1 MVAPSTT
8 LQLPIDGTARPG
20 LIDDATP
27 SLGELDRSRLLARVR
42 AAGGGDVRAQRWLIE
57 AVIADVRGVARAL
70 IREVH
75 EADDAAQFALLQVL
89 QAASSFRGEAGLRHW
104 ARCVATRAVLKHR
117 ARQRRH
123 LAWEGED
130 DQLDAIEAATQ
141 ERPDEQLPRSLR
153 EYLAELPVEQAE
165 ALVLHHALGYS
176 LVEIAEITELSAN
189 TIKSRIRLGTRELR
203 RRIRQ
208 DLLVGGR
215 APRIVPSGAH
225 SRGGQR

>member
-1 MVAPSTT
+1 MVAPTTT
-8 LQLPIDGTARPG
+8 LPLRIDE
-20 LIDDATP
+20 ATP
-27 SLGELDRSRLLARVR
+27 SPDELDRARLLSRVR
-42 AAGGGDVRAQRWLIE
+42 AAGAGDLRAQRWLIE

-70 IREVH
+70 LREVH

-89 QAASSFRGEAGLRHW
+89 HAAASFRGEASLRHW

-117 ARQRRH
+117 ARQQRH

-130 DQLDAIEAATQ
+130 DPRDALAACMP
-141 ERPDEQLPRSLR
+141 EPPDEQLPRSLR
-153 EYLAELPVEQAE
+153 EYLAELPSEQAE

-176 LVEIAEITELSAN
+176 LVEIAEITELSTN

-208 DLLVGGR
+208 DLLVGR
-215 APRIVPSGAH
+215 RSK
-225 SRGGQR
+225 S

>member
-8 LQLPIDGTARPG
+8 LPLSSARSS
-20 LIDDATP
+20 DEST
-27 SLGELDRSRLLARVR
+27 LGDLDRARLLARVR
-42 AAGGGDVRAQRWLIE
+42 AAGEGDLRAQRWLIE

-75 EADDAAQFALLQVL
+75 EADDAAQFALLQIL
-89 QAASSFRGEAGLRHW
+89 QAASSFRGEASLRHW

-117 ARQRRH
+117 ARQRRQ

-130 DQLDAIEAATQ
+130 DLLDAIEARVP
-141 ERPDEQLPRSLR
+141 ERHDEQLPRSLR
-153 EYLAELPVEQAE
+153 EYLAELPAEQAE

-176 LVEIAEITELSAN
+176 LVEIAEITETSAN

-208 DLLVGGR
+208 DMLIGARSGEPRTRREGGR
-215 APRIVPSGAH
+215 
-225 SRGGQR
+225 

>member
-8 LQLPIDGTARPG
+8 LQLPIDE
-20 LIDDATP
+20 ATP
-27 SLGELDRSRLLARVR
+27 SLGELDRARLLRRVH
-42 AAGGGDVRAQRWLIE
+42 AAGAGDVRAQRWLIE
-57 AVIADVRGVARAL
+57 AVIGDVRGVARAL
-70 IREVH
+70 VREVH
-75 EADDAAQFALLQVL
+75 EADDAAQFALLQIL
-89 QAASSFRGEAGLRHW
+89 QAASSYRGEAGLRHW

-130 DQLDAIEAATQ
+130 EALEAMAASMP
-141 ERPDEQLPRSLR
+141 ERPDEQLPRSLH
-153 EYLAELPVEQAE
+153 EYLAELPAEQAE

-215 APRIVPSGAH
+215 AQR
-225 SRGGQR
+225 RGVR

>member
-8 LQLPIDGTARPG
+8 LRLPIDGAP
-20 LIDDATP
+20 P
-27 SLGELDRSRLLARVR
+27 SLGELDRARLLTRVR
-42 AAGGGDVRAQRWLIE
+42 AAGAGDVRAQRWLIE
-57 AVIADVRGVARAL
+57 SVIGDVRGVARAL

-75 EADDAAQFALLQVL
+75 EADDAAQFALLQIL

-104 ARCVATRAVLKHR
+104 SRCVATRAVLKHR
-117 ARQRRH
+117 ARERRH
-123 LAWEGED
+123 LAWEGGD
-130 DQLDAIEAATQ
+130 DAIAAGTT
-141 ERPDEQLPRSLR
+141 ERMDEHLPRSLR
-153 EYLAELPVEQAE
+153 EYLTELPAEQAE

-208 DLLVGGR
+208 DMLVGGD
-215 APRIVPSGAH
+215 
-225 SRGGQR
+225 SRRKVGR

>member
-1 MVAPSTT
+1 MVPPKNR
-8 LQLPIDGTARPG
+8 LPGRADATARPS
-20 LIDDATP
+20 LTDEASA
-27 SLGELDRSRLLARVR
+27 SLGDPARARLRAQVRS
-42 AAGGGDVRAQRWLIE
+42 AGEGDVRAQRWLIE
-57 AVIADVRGVARAL
+57 AVLGDVRGVARAL
-70 IREVH
+70 IHEVH

-89 QAASSFRGEAGLRHW
+89 QAAASYRGEASLRHW

-123 LAWEGED
+123 LAWEGQAD
-130 DQLDAIEAATQ
+130 LLDAIETRTP
-141 ERPDEQLPRSLR
+141 ERHDEQLPRSLR
-153 EYLAELPVEQAE
+153 EYLAELPTEQVE

-208 DLLVGGR
+208 DMLVG
-215 APRIVPSGAH
+215 
-225 SRGGQR
+225 SRRKVDR